1 MMDGVMNFPLFTKE
15 QIDAFVLVFLRVSAL
30 IAMIPIFGDRSV
42 PITVKGGLSLF
53 LSLLIFPFVLSSLPR
68 MAITLMPQIFMM
80 AGEIMIGII
89 IGLTSRFLFAGIQLG
104 GELIGFQMGF
114 SIVNVIDP
122 ITSRQVSVISQFQY
136 LLAML
141 LFLNCNAHHIFINAI
156 ADSYHIIS
164 PQGFHF
170 TGALMD
176 AILIFSQKI
185 FIVAIK
191 ISAPLIAV
199 LFFTQVGLGVLARTV
214 PQINIF
220 IVGFPLQISV
230 GLIFLGLTIP
240 IFKAVA
246 EKLFTKLEGEV
257 NLLLRLMS

>member
-1 MMDGVMNFPLFTKE
+1 MNFPFFTKE

-42 PITVKGGLSLF
+42 PMTVKGGLSLF
-53 LSLLIFPFVLSSLPR
+53 LSFLIFPFVLGFLPV
-68 MAITLMPQIFMM
+68 MATSLMPQIFTMG
-80 AGEIMIGII
+80 GEIMIGII
-89 IGLTSRFLFAGIQLG
+89 IGLVSRFLFAGIQLG

-122 ITSRQVSVISQFQY
+122 VTSRQVSIISQFQY

-156 ADSYHIIS
+156 ADSYRIIS
-164 PQGFHF
+164 PPGVHF

-176 AILIFSQKI
+176 TILIYSQKI
-185 FIVAIK
+185 FIVAVK
-191 ISAPLIAV
+191 ISAPVIAV
-199 LFFTQVGLGVLARTV
+199 LFFTQIGLGVLARTV

-240 IFKAVA
+240 VFQTVV
-246 EKLFTKLEGEV
+246 EKLFTNLEGEV
-257 NLLLRLMS
+257 NLLLKLML